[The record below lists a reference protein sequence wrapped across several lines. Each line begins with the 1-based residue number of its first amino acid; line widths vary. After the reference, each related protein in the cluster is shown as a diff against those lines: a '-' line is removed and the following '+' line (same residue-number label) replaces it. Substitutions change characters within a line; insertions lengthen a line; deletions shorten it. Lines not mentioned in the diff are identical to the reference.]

1 MQYILSILTHPE
13 TPLPADL
20 PQHAQEVLARHGLED
35 EGHRWLSPEVAFE
48 MAFAAGDAPDQQNLQ
63 SAFAE
68 IKADVTVLPAKNR
81 RKKLLIADMDC
92 TIITSESLN
101 DLAELSGFGEEVA
114 GITARTMA
122 GELDFG
128 QSLIERMKIIA
139 GSDAQLI
146 DTIIADAE
154 LSEGAAALVATMNHH
169 GARTILASG
178 GFTFL
183 TEVIAARLGFDEHY
197 ANQMVIE
204 NGTITGGLIPP
215 LLDQNAKATRLQTT
229 IAEMGITADDVAT
242 IGDGANDRGMTELA
256 GLGAAFRGKDALK
269 AVATATLDH
278 ADLRGLLWLQGYH
291 DDEII
296 TPSTP

>member
-1 MQYILSILTHPE
+1 MQYILSILTHDT
-13 TPLPADL
+13 TPLPQDL
-20 PQHAQEVLARHGLED
+20 PETVLDSLSRHGIGD
-35 EGHRWLSPEVAFE
+35 DGHRWLSPDIAFEVAFE
-48 MAFAAGDAPDQQNLQ
+48 AEASPNRMADLKAEFAGLT
-63 SAFAE
+63 
-68 IKADVTVLPAKNR
+68 ADITILPAKNR

-114 GITARTMA
+114 QITARTMA

-128 QSLIERMKIIA
+128 QSLMARMKIIA
-139 GSDAQLI
+139 GSDAGLI
-146 DTIIADAE
+146 QKIIDDAE
-154 LSEGAAALVATMNHH
+154 LSEGAEALVATMNHH

-183 TEVIAARLGFDEHY
+183 TEVIGKRLGFDEHY

-204 NGTITGGLIPP
+204 DGKITGDLIPP

-229 IAEMGITADDVAT
+229 IAEMGIAAEDVAT

-256 GLGAAFRGKDALK
+256 GLGTAFRGKDALK

-291 DDEII
+291 DDEIV
-296 TPSTP
+296 T

>member
-1 MQYILSILTHPE
+1 MQYILSILTHDT
-13 TPLPADL
+13 TPLPQDL
-20 PQHAQEVLARHGLED
+20 PEMVLDSLSRHGIGD
-35 EGHRWLSPEVAFE
+35 DGHRWLSPDIAFEVAFE
-48 MAFAAGDAPDQQNLQ
+48 AEASPNRMADLKAEFAGLT
-63 SAFAE
+63 
-68 IKADVTVLPAKNR
+68 ADITILPAKNR

-114 GITARTMA
+114 QITARTMA

-128 QSLIERMKIIA
+128 QSLMARMKIIA
-139 GSDAQLI
+139 GSDAGLI
-146 DTIIADAE
+146 QKIIDDAE
-154 LSEGAAALVATMNHH
+154 LSEGAEALVATMNHH

-183 TEVIAARLGFDEHY
+183 TEVIGKRLGFDEHY

-204 NGTITGGLIPP
+204 DGKITGDLIPP

-229 IAEMGITADDVAT
+229 IAEMGIVAEDVAT

-256 GLGAAFRGKDALK
+256 GLGTAFRGKDALK

-291 DDEII
+291 DDEIV
-296 TPSTP
+296 T

>member
-1 MQYILSILTHPE
+1 MQYILSILTHDT
-13 TPLPADL
+13 TPLPQDL
-20 PQHAQEVLARHGLED
+20 PEMVLESLSRHGIGD
-35 EGHRWLSPEVAFE
+35 DGHRWLSPNIAFEVAFE
-48 MAFAAGDAPDQQNLQ
+48 AENLPDL
-63 SAFAE
+63 
-68 IKADVTVLPAKNR
+68 KADFGGLAADITILPAKNR

-114 GITARTMA
+114 QITARTMA

-128 QSLIERMKIIA
+128 QSLMERMKIIA
-139 GSDAQLI
+139 GSDSGLI
-146 DTIIADAE
+146 QKIIDDAE
-154 LSEGAAALVATMNHH
+154 LSEGAEALVATMNHH

-183 TEVIAARLGFDEHY
+183 TEVIGKRLGFDEHY

-204 NGTITGGLIPP
+204 DGKITGDLIPP

-229 IAEMGITADDVAT
+229 IAEMGIAAEDVAT

-269 AVATATLDH
+269 AVANATLDH

-291 DDEII
+291 DDEIV
-296 TPSTP
+296 T

>member
-1 MQYILSILTHPE
+1 MQYILSILTHDT
-13 TPLPADL
+13 TPLPQDL
-20 PQHAQEVLARHGLED
+20 PEMVLDSLSRHGIGD
-35 EGHRWLSPEVAFE
+35 DGHRWLSPDIAFEVAFE
-48 MAFAAGDAPDQQNLQ
+48 AEASPNRMADLKAEFAGLT
-63 SAFAE
+63 
-68 IKADVTVLPAKNR
+68 ADITILPAKNR

-114 GITARTMA
+114 RITARTMA

-128 QSLIERMKIIA
+128 QSLMARMKIIA
-139 GSDAQLI
+139 GSDAGLI
-146 DTIIADAE
+146 QKIIDDAE
-154 LSEGAAALVATMNHH
+154 LSEGAEALVATMNHH

-183 TEVIAARLGFDEHY
+183 TEVIGKRLGFDEHY

-204 NGTITGGLIPP
+204 DGKITGDLIPP

-229 IAEMGITADDVAT
+229 IAEMGIAAEDVAT

-256 GLGAAFRGKDALK
+256 GLGTAFRGKDALK
-269 AVATATLDH
+269 AVATARLDH

-291 DDEII
+291 DDEIV
-296 TPSTP
+296 T

>member
-1 MQYILSILTHPE
+1 MQYILSILTHDT
-13 TPLPADL
+13 TPLPQDL
-20 PQHAQEVLARHGLED
+20 PEMVLDSLSRHGIGD
-35 EGHRWLSPEVAFE
+35 DGHRWLSPDIAFEVAFE
-48 MAFAAGDAPDQQNLQ
+48 AEASPNRMADLKAEFAGLT
-63 SAFAE
+63 
-68 IKADVTVLPAKNR
+68 ADITILPAKNR

-114 GITARTMA
+114 QITARTMA

-128 QSLIERMKIIA
+128 QSLMARMKIIA
-139 GSDAQLI
+139 GSDAGLI
-146 DTIIADAE
+146 QKIIDDAE
-154 LSEGAAALVATMNHH
+154 LSEGAEALVATMNHH

-183 TEVIAARLGFDEHY
+183 TEVIGKRLGFDEHY

-204 NGTITGGLIPP
+204 DGKITGDLIPP

-229 IAEMGITADDVAT
+229 IAEMGIAAEDVAT

-256 GLGAAFRGKDALK
+256 GLGTAFRGKDALK
-269 AVATATLDH
+269 AVATARLDH

-291 DDEII
+291 DDEIV
-296 TPSTP
+296 T

>member
-1 MQYILSILTHPE
+1 MQYILSILTHPT
-13 TPLPADL
+13 TPLPSDL
-20 PQHAQEVLARHGLED
+20 PDQAKAVLARHGIEND
-35 EGHRWLSPEVAFE
+35 GHRWLSPHLAFE
-48 MAFAAGDAPDQQNLQ
+48 AAFEAETLPDLA
-63 SAFAE
+63 SAFSDLA
-68 IKADVTVLPAKNR
+68 ADITILPAKNR

-114 GITARTMA
+114 AITARTMA

-128 QSLIERMKIIA
+128 QSLLERMKIIA
-139 GSDAQLI
+139 GSDAGLI
-146 DTIIADAE
+146 QTIIDDAE
-154 LSEGAAALVATMNHH
+154 LSEGAQALVATMNHH

-183 TEVIAARLGFDEHY
+183 TEVIAKRLGFDEHY
-197 ANQMVIE
+197 ANQMVLE
-204 NGTITGGLIPP
+204 NGQITGELIPP
-215 LLDQNAKATRLQTT
+215 LLDQNAKATRLQQT

-256 GLGAAFRGKDALK
+256 GLGVAFRGKDALK
-269 AVATATLDH
+269 AVADARLDH

-296 TPSTP
+296 G

>member
-1 MQYILSILTHPE
+1 MQYILSILTHDT
-13 TPLPADL
+13 TPLPQDL
-20 PQHAQEVLARHGLED
+20 PEMVLDSLSRHGIGD
-35 EGHRWLSPEVAFE
+35 DGHRWLSPDIAFEVAFE
-48 MAFAAGDAPDQQNLQ
+48 AEASPNRMADLKAEFAGLT
-63 SAFAE
+63 
-68 IKADVTVLPAKNR
+68 ADITILPAKNR

-114 GITARTMA
+114 QITARTMA

-128 QSLIERMKIIA
+128 QSLMARMKIIA
-139 GSDAQLI
+139 GSDAGLI
-146 DTIIADAE
+146 QKIIDDAE
-154 LSEGAAALVATMNHH
+154 LSEGAEALVATMNHH

-183 TEVIAARLGFDEHY
+183 TEVIGKRLGFDEHY

-204 NGTITGGLIPP
+204 DGKITGDLIPP

-229 IAEMGITADDVAT
+229 IAEMGIAAEDVAT

-256 GLGAAFRGKDALK
+256 GLGTAFRGKDALK
-269 AVATATLDH
+269 AVATATLNH

-291 DDEII
+291 DDEIV
-296 TPSTP
+296 T

>member
-1 MQYILSILTHPE
+1 MVLDSLS
-13 TPLPADL
+13 
-20 PQHAQEVLARHGLED
+20 RHGIGD
-35 EGHRWLSPEVAFE
+35 DGHRWLSPDIAFEVAFE
-48 MAFAAGDAPDQQNLQ
+48 AEASPNRMADLKAEFAGLT
-63 SAFAE
+63 
-68 IKADVTVLPAKNR
+68 ADITILPAKNR

-114 GITARTMA
+114 QITARTMA

-128 QSLIERMKIIA
+128 QSLMARMKIIA
-139 GSDAQLI
+139 GSDAGLI
-146 DTIIADAE
+146 QKIIDDAE
-154 LSEGAAALVATMNHH
+154 LSEGAEALVATMNHH

-183 TEVIAARLGFDEHY
+183 TEVIGKRLGFDEHY

-204 NGTITGGLIPP
+204 DGKITGDLIPP

-229 IAEMGITADDVAT
+229 IAEMGIAAEDVAT

-256 GLGAAFRGKDALK
+256 GLGTAFRGKDALK

-291 DDEII
+291 DDEIV
-296 TPSTP
+296 T

>member
-1 MQYILSILTHPE
+1 M
-13 TPLPADL
+13 
-20 PQHAQEVLARHGLED
+20 
-35 EGHRWLSPEVAFE
+35 
-48 MAFAAGDAPDQQNLQ
+48 
-63 SAFAE
+63 
-68 IKADVTVLPAKNR
+68 
-81 RKKLLIADMDC
+81 
-92 TIITSESLN
+92 
-101 DLAELSGFGEEVA
+101 A

-122 GELDFG
+122 GELDFA

-204 NGTITGGLIPP
+204 NGRITGGLIPP

>member
-1 MQYILSILTHPE
+1 MQYILSILTHDT
-13 TPLPADL
+13 TPLPQDL
-20 PQHAQEVLARHGLED
+20 PEMVLDSLSRHGIGD
-35 EGHRWLSPEVAFE
+35 DGHRWLSPDIAFEVAFE
-48 MAFAAGDAPDQQNLQ
+48 AKASPNRMADLKAEFAGLT
-63 SAFAE
+63 
-68 IKADVTVLPAKNR
+68 ADITILPAKNR

-114 GITARTMA
+114 QITARTMA

-128 QSLIERMKIIA
+128 QSLMARMKIIA
-139 GSDAQLI
+139 GSDAGLI
-146 DTIIADAE
+146 QKIIDDAE
-154 LSEGAAALVATMNHH
+154 LSEGAEALVATMNHH

-183 TEVIAARLGFDEHY
+183 TEVIGKRLGFDEHY

-204 NGTITGGLIPP
+204 DGKITGDLIPP

-229 IAEMGITADDVAT
+229 IAEMGIAAEDVAT

-256 GLGAAFRGKDALK
+256 GLGTAFRGKDALK

-291 DDEII
+291 DDEIV
-296 TPSTP
+296 T

>member
-1 MQYILSILTHPE
+1 MQYILSILTHDT
-13 TPLPADL
+13 TPLPQDL
-20 PQHAQEVLARHGLED
+20 PEMVLDSLSRHGIGD
-35 EGHRWLSPEVAFE
+35 DGHRWLSPDIAFEVAFE
-48 MAFAAGDAPDQQNLQ
+48 AEASPNRMADLKAEFAGLT
-63 SAFAE
+63 
-68 IKADVTVLPAKNR
+68 ADITILPAKNR

-114 GITARTMA
+114 QITARTMA

-128 QSLIERMKIIA
+128 QSLMARMKIIA
-139 GSDAQLI
+139 GSDAGLI
-146 DTIIADAE
+146 QKIIDDAE
-154 LSEGAAALVATMNHH
+154 LSEGAEALVATMNHH

-183 TEVIAARLGFDEHY
+183 TEVIGKRLGFDEHY

-204 NGTITGGLIPP
+204 DGKITGDLIPP

-229 IAEMGITADDVAT
+229 IAEMGIAAEDVAT

-256 GLGAAFRGKDALK
+256 GLGTAFRGKDALK

-291 DDEII
+291 DDEIV
-296 TPSTP
+296 T

>member
-1 MQYILSILTHPE
+1 MQYILSILTHQN
-13 TPLPADL
+13 TPLPDDIADQARL
-20 PQHAQEVLARHGLED
+20 ILEKNNCSHEGQRWLSPDLAFEVAFSAEPSPQHAQIIKQG
-35 EGHRWLSPEVAFE
+35 
-48 MAFAAGDAPDQQNLQ
+48 FANL
-63 SAFAE
+63 
-68 IKADVTVLPAKNR
+68 KADVTILPAKGR

-114 GITARTMA
+114 KITARTMA

-128 QSLIERMKIIA
+128 ESLLARMEIIA
-139 GSDAQLI
+139 GSDASLI
-146 DTIIADAE
+146 DRIINDAE
-154 LSEGAAALVATMNHH
+154 LSEGAEPLVATMRKY

-183 TEVIAARLGFDEHY
+183 TSVIAARLGFDEHY
-197 ANQMVIE
+197 ANQMVVE
-204 NGTITGGLIPP
+204 NGKITGELIPP
-215 LLDQNAKATRLQTT
+215 LLDQNAKAIRLNKT
-229 IAEMGITADDVAT
+229 IADMDITADEVAT

-269 AVATATLDH
+269 AVANAHLDH

-291 DDEII
+291 DDEIVY
-296 TPSTP
+296 

>member
-1 MQYILSILTHPE
+1 MQYILSILTHDT
-13 TPLPADL
+13 TPLPQDL
-20 PQHAQEVLARHGLED
+20 PEMVLDSLSRHGICD
-35 EGHRWLSPEVAFE
+35 DGHRWLSPDIAFEVAFE
-48 MAFAAGDAPDQQNLQ
+48 AEASPNRMADLKAEFAGLT
-63 SAFAE
+63 
-68 IKADVTVLPAKNR
+68 ADITILPAKNR

-114 GITARTMA
+114 QITARTMA

-128 QSLIERMKIIA
+128 QSLMARMKIIA
-139 GSDAQLI
+139 GSDAGLI
-146 DTIIADAE
+146 QKIIDDAE
-154 LSEGAAALVATMNHH
+154 LSEGAEALVATMNHH

-183 TEVIAARLGFDEHY
+183 TEVIGKRLGFDEHY

-204 NGTITGGLIPP
+204 DGKITGDLIPP

-229 IAEMGITADDVAT
+229 IAEMGIVAEDVAT

-256 GLGAAFRGKDALK
+256 GLGTAFRGKDALK

-291 DDEII
+291 DDEIV
-296 TPSTP
+296 T

>member
-1 MQYILSILTHPE
+1 MVLDSLS
-13 TPLPADL
+13 
-20 PQHAQEVLARHGLED
+20 RHGIGD
-35 EGHRWLSPEVAFE
+35 DGHRWLSPDIAFEVAFE
-48 MAFAAGDAPDQQNLQ
+48 AEASPNRMADLKAEFAGLT
-63 SAFAE
+63 
-68 IKADVTVLPAKNR
+68 ADITILPAKNR

-114 GITARTMA
+114 QITARTMA

-128 QSLIERMKIIA
+128 QSLMARMKIIA
-139 GSDAQLI
+139 GSDAGLI
-146 DTIIADAE
+146 QKIIDDAE
-154 LSEGAAALVATMNHH
+154 LSEGAEALVATMNHH

-183 TEVIAARLGFDEHY
+183 TEVIGKRLGFDEHY

-204 NGTITGGLIPP
+204 DGKITGDLIPP

-229 IAEMGITADDVAT
+229 IAEMGIAAEDVAT

-256 GLGAAFRGKDALK
+256 GLGTAFRGKDALK
-269 AVATATLDH
+269 AVATAMLDH

-291 DDEII
+291 DDEIV
-296 TPSTP
+296 T

>member
-1 MQYILSILTHPE
+1 MQYILSILTHPT
-13 TPLPADL
+13 TPFPSDL
-20 PQHAQEVLARHGLED
+20 PEQAEAVLARHGIEND
-35 EGHRWLSPEVAFE
+35 GHRWLSLHLAFE
-48 MAFAAGDAPDQQNLQ
+48 AAFEAETLPDLA
-63 SAFAE
+63 SAFSDLA
-68 IKADVTVLPAKNR
+68 ADITILPAKNR

-114 GITARTMA
+114 AITARTMA

-128 QSLIERMKIIA
+128 QSLLERMKIIA
-139 GSDAQLI
+139 GSDAGLI
-146 DTIIADAE
+146 QTIIDDAE
-154 LSEGAAALVATMNHH
+154 LSEGAQALVATMNHH

-183 TEVIAARLGFDEHY
+183 TEVIANRLGFDEHY
-197 ANQMVIE
+197 ANQMVLE
-204 NGTITGGLIPP
+204 NGQITGELIPP
-215 LLDQNAKATRLQTT
+215 LLDQNAKATRLQHT

-269 AVATATLDH
+269 AVADARLDH

-296 TPSTP
+296 G

>member
-1 MQYILSILTHPE
+1 MVLDSLS
-13 TPLPADL
+13 
-20 PQHAQEVLARHGLED
+20 RHGIGD
-35 EGHRWLSPEVAFE
+35 DGHRWLSPDIAFEVAFE
-48 MAFAAGDAPDQQNLQ
+48 AEASPNRMADLKAEFAGLT
-63 SAFAE
+63 
-68 IKADVTVLPAKNR
+68 ADITILPAKNR

-114 GITARTMA
+114 QITARTMA

-128 QSLIERMKIIA
+128 QSLMARMKIIA
-139 GSDAQLI
+139 GSDAGLI
-146 DTIIADAE
+146 QKIIDDAE
-154 LSEGAAALVATMNHH
+154 LSEGAEALVATMNHH

-183 TEVIAARLGFDEHY
+183 TEVIGKRLGFDEHY

-204 NGTITGGLIPP
+204 DGKITGDLIPP

-229 IAEMGITADDVAT
+229 IAEMGIAAEDVAT
-242 IGDGANDRGMTELA
+242 IGDGANDRGMTESA
-256 GLGAAFRGKDALK
+256 GLGTAFRGKDALK

-291 DDEII
+291 DDEIV
-296 TPSTP
+296 T

>member
-1 MQYILSILTHPE
+1 MQYILSILTHDT
-13 TPLPADL
+13 TPLPQDL
-20 PQHAQEVLARHGLED
+20 PEMALDSLSRHGIGD
-35 EGHRWLSPEVAFE
+35 DGHRWLSPDIAFEVAFE
-48 MAFAAGDAPDQQNLQ
+48 AEASPNRMADLKAEFAGLT
-63 SAFAE
+63 
-68 IKADVTVLPAKNR
+68 ADITILPAKNR

-114 GITARTMA
+114 QITARTMA

-128 QSLIERMKIIA
+128 QSLMARMKIIA
-139 GSDAQLI
+139 GSDAGLI
-146 DTIIADAE
+146 QKIIDDAE
-154 LSEGAAALVATMNHH
+154 LSEGAEALVATMNHH

-183 TEVIAARLGFDEHY
+183 TEVIGKRLGFDEHY

-204 NGTITGGLIPP
+204 DGKITGDLIPP

-229 IAEMGITADDVAT
+229 IAEMGIAAEDVAT

-256 GLGAAFRGKDALK
+256 GLGTAFRGKDALK
-269 AVATATLDH
+269 AVATARLDH

-291 DDEII
+291 DDEIV
-296 TPSTP
+296 T